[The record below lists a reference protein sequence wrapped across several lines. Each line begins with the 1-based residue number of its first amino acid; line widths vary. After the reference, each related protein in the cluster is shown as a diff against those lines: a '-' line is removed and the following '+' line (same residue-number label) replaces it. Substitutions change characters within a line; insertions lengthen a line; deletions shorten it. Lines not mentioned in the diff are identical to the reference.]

1 MLTALVL
8 LAATANPEYEVFV
21 FMATGCPMA
30 KLSVGRLRDLASR
43 YPQVRFHGI
52 SVNDQDSIEDVVR
65 FGRELGFSFRP
76 NVDEIDRLGAT
87 RSPEVF
93 LLVNGRVV
101 YQGRIDDQYTPGTN
115 RSKPT
120 RCDLEEAIKETL
132 AGKRVSV
139 PKTVAD
145 GCHISV
151 ARCKHG
157 SITFEHV
164 APILHKRCADCHRPG
179 EVAPFS
185 LLTYEDAVGWKEMIR
200 EVVSTNR
207 MPPWHADPKH
217 GKFANDRSLS
227 ESEKDLLL
235 GWIDAGAPPGKSRPA
250 VPAFKEGWTI
260 EPNLVMTVQSA
271 FSVPAEGVLDY
282 QEFVLDPG
290 FTEDTWVQAVEIRPG
305 NKAVVHHILAFLRPK
320 NLANGYYV
328 NDMRDGYLSSMV
340 PGRTAITWPAGTA
353 KLIPAGF
360 QVVLSV
366 HYQPNGTPQQ
376 DRSTIAFQFADPS
389 SVRQKIATR
398 IFVKEDLLIP
408 PNSTTS
414 ESQTWTLEEDYT
426 LHALFPHMH
435 LRGRSMRFEI
445 VDGPILLNVPKFD
458 FNWQHRY
465 VLAEPM
471 KLRAGTV
478 VRWVAEF
485 DNTPSNPNNPDPNA
499 TVKHGLQSTD
509 EMFQGCFE
517 VARTNENRLAPRIR
531 LLPVLAALVIAFI
544 GLRFL
549 GRS

>member
-30 KLSVGRLRDLASR
+30 KLSAGRLRDLASR

-52 SVNDQDSIEDVVR
+52 SVNDQDSSEDVVR

-132 AGKRVSV
+132 AGKPVSV
-139 PKTVAD
+139 PKTVAE

-414 ESQTWTLEEDYT
+414 ESQTWTLEEDYS